1 MVVGHVYPVWYGFRG
16 GKGAATLVGVL
27 LALAPVLLVVAVG
40 AWLLV
45 IALTGFVGLA
55 TVAAAVSVPVTVLAW
70 VPGSI
75 PLLTFGIVMAA
86 LVAWA
91 HRGNLAR
98 IRAGTEPRAEKLW
111 LLRPRKAPR

>member
-1 MVVGHVYPVWYGFRG
+1 MTSNSIEIPWAKH
-16 GKGAATLVGVL
+16 AAA
-27 LALAPVLLVVAVG
+27 ALAAAAGMGPWVAG
-40 AWLLV
+40 HGQGTTAP
-45 IALTGFVGLA
+45 ASA
-55 TVAAAVSVPVTVLAW
+55 PAVAAAVSVPVAVLAW

-75 PLLTFGIVMAA
+75 PLLTFGIVIAA